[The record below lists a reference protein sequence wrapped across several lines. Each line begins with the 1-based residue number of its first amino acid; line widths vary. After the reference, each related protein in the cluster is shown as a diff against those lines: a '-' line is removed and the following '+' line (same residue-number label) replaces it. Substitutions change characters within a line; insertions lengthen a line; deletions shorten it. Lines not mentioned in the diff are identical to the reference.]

1 MSKQCAKIRGVL
13 SDNRGIGN
21 VLAGK
26 FFAFGL
32 DFNLVFLLVFLLGFL
47 IVFIIL
53 IVFIFIL
60 VFIFVFILA
69 AKSFGFVDGFDVQQR
84 QDLRQIV
91 ILRQA

>member
-32 DFNLVFLLVFLLGFL
+32 DFNLVFLLGVL
-47 IVFIIL
+47 IVFNFIL
-53 IVFIFIL
+53 VFVFIFSVVFIL
-60 VFIFVFILA
+60 VFILA
-69 AKSFGFVDGFDVQQR
+69 ATSFGFVDGFDVQQR